1 MIQFNVITVLV
12 SRADNVVRTGIIVR
26 ERARSADN
34 VAQFS
39 KKEES
44 TI

>member
-1 MIQFNVITVLV
+1 MIQFYVRIVLV
-12 SRADNVVRTGIIVR
+12 SRAGNVVQIGRIVR